1 MNTRTITTGLRVTVQ
16 PWERAVV
23 LRSGVIA
30 RSTQAGRYFRRRGE
44 HWLMIDARPQWLTL
58 ATQEV
63 LTADGLQ
70 VRATPVAQYRVA
82 DPVTWLTASADPLTA
97 LYTRAQLA
105 LRDALTGKPLDEVLR
120 ARGAL
125 LEGARAELAEAVAAF
140 GAELL
145 AFDLRDVMLP
155 QELRAAYS
163 ETARAKEEGRA
174 KLERARADA
183 AALRSMANAA
193 SVLEA
198 HPALLE
204 LKAIESA
211 GFGSKLIMHIGDSA
225 APIVVD

>member
-1 MNTRTITTGLRVTVQ
+1 MNTRMITNGLHATVQ

-23 LRSGVIA
+23 LRSGAIKRIA
-30 RSTQAGRYFRRRGE
+30 EPGRYRRRRRE
-44 HWLMIDARPQWLTL
+44 QWLMVDTRPQWLTL

-70 VRATPVAQYRVA
+70 VRATPVAQYRVVDA
-82 DPVTWLTASADPLTA
+82 AAWLTASVDPLA
-97 LYTRAQLA
+97 AVYTRAQLA
-105 LRDALTGKPLDEVLR
+105 LRDALTGKPLDEVLS

-125 LEGARAELAEAVAAF
+125 VDGARTELAEALATL
-140 GAELL
+140 GAELM

-174 KLERARADA
+174 KIERARADA

-193 SVLEA
+193 QVLEA

-204 LKAIESA
+204 LKAIETA
-211 GFGSKLIMHIGDSA
+211 GFGSKLIMRIGDVPEPA
-225 APIVVD
+225 VVD

>member
-1 MNTRTITTGLRVTVQ
+1 MNTRTIKRGLHVTVQ
-16 PWERAVV
+16 PWERALV
-23 LRSGVIA
+23 LRSGAIKRIA
-30 RSTQAGRYFRRRGE
+30 EPGRYCRRRRE
-44 HWLMIDARPQWLTL
+44 HWLLVDTRPQWLTL

-70 VRATPVAQYRVA
+70 VRATPVARYRIA
-82 DPVTWLTASADPLTA
+82 DPATWLTASVDPLAA

-105 LRDALTGKPLDEVLR
+105 LRDALTGQPLEEVMR

-125 LEGARAELAEAVAAF
+125 LDGARCELAAAVASL
-140 GAELL
+140 GAELIE
-145 AFDLRDVMLP
+145 FDLRDVMLP
-155 QELRAAYS
+155 QELRLAYS

-193 SVLEA
+193 AVLEA

-211 GFGSKLIMHIGDSA
+211 GHGSKLIMRVGGSSD
-225 APIVVD
+225 PIVVD